1 MVLVTHPGDRQRGE
15 PPYGSSYPPSSHP
28 PGGSGP
34 PEPGK
39 VAKAADAT
47 GRAARAS
54 GRLAKKSVASARRVT
69 HAHGAGE
76 SGLARL
82 LEAHAFNTAGDA
94 AVAVA
99 LAGTLFFSV
108 PGEEARSQ
116 VGLFLLMTMLPFS
129 VMAPLIGPFLDRF
142 RRGRRWA
149 IGGTMAI
156 RAFCCWVLAGAV
168 ADESLVMYPAA
179 LGVLVASKAYGVT
192 KASAVPRVLP
202 EGFTLV
208 KANSRISL
216 IGTGAAVLSAPLA
229 AGAAQI
235 GAPWALRYAALLFVI
250 GTLLAFWLPS
260 KVDSSEGEEQV
271 ALSAMRGNTRGMR
284 VGITPTLVA
293 ALRCN
298 AGVRFMNGFLIMYM
312 AFVLRQHPFDGWED
326 RATWLLALVVGA
338 AGAGNTVGTLIAS
351 ILKSRRPELTV
362 VVVLLVDA
370 AMVTLAAVLYSL
382 PLAVALG
389 LTVGICQSLGKLSLD
404 AIIQRDV
411 PEAVRT
417 SVFARSET
425 LLQLSWVV
433 GGFLGI
439 VMPLDPAQLGLGTAA
454 AVLAVWSVVVLRYV
468 MTRRHGSSGPGY
480 GGAPGATYGGEPG
493 SAYEGS
499 DDWTQPLGPPG
510 PGGSS
515 APSGSP
521 GQVRPH
527 DPTRPMREPR
537 DGGDPPP
544 RRR

>member
-1 MVLVTHPGDRQRGE
+1 VTRPGDQRRGE
-15 PPYGSSYPPSSHP
+15 PPYGSSGPPYSTP
-28 PGGSGP
+28 PGE

-39 VAKAADAT
+39 AS
-47 GRAARAS
+47 RAARAT
-54 GRLAKKSVASARRVT
+54 GRFAKKGVDSARRVT

-116 VGLFLLMTMLPFS
+116 VGLFLILTMLPFAI
-129 VMAPLIGPFLDRF
+129 VAPLIGPFLDRF

-149 IGGTMAI
+149 IGATMAI

-168 ADESLVMYPAA
+168 ADESLSMYPAA

-229 AGAAQI
+229 AGSAQI
-235 GAPWALRYAALLFVI
+235 GAEWALRYAAVLFVI
-250 GTLLAFWLPS
+250 GTLLTFRLPA
-260 KVDSSEGEEQV
+260 KVDSAEGEEQV
-271 ALSAMRGNTRGMR
+271 AMSAMRGKTVGMR
-284 VGITPTLVA
+284 VGIMPTVVG

-312 AFVLRQHPFDGWED
+312 AFVLRENPFHGWED
-326 RATWLLALVVGA
+326 HPTWLLALVIGA
-338 AGAGNTVGTLIAS
+338 AGLGNTVGTLIAS
-351 ILKSRRPELTV
+351 MLKSRKPELTAL
-362 VVVLLVDA
+362 VVLIVDA
-370 AMVTLAAVLYSL
+370 AMVTFATAVYSL
-382 PLAVALG
+382 ATAMALG

-404 AIIQRDV
+404 AIIQRDI

-425 LLQLSWVV
+425 LLQLSWVI

-439 VMPLDPAQLGLGTAA
+439 VLPLSPTQLGLGTASG
-454 AVLAVWSVVVLRYV
+454 LLIVWSAIAIRYVLRRPGLGAADP
-468 MTRRHGSSGPGY
+468 MPPAGPPPSSGS
-480 GGAPGATYGGEPG
+480 GGQSEP
-493 SAYEGS
+493 
-499 DDWTQPLGPPG
+499 DDPTQPSRPVGPDDTTKRMRPPG
-510 PGGSS
+510 VLGGK
-515 APSGSP
+515 
-521 GQVRPH
+521 
-527 DPTRPMREPR
+527 
-537 DGGDPPP
+537 P
-544 RRR
+544 RRRGGSQRF

>member
-1 MVLVTHPGDRQRGE
+1 MSHPGDKRPGE
-15 PPYGSSYPPSSHP
+15 PPYGSPGPYSTP
-28 PGGSGP
+28 PGGQRE

-39 VAKAADAT
+39 AAKAVDAT

-54 GRLAKKSVASARRVT
+54 GRLAKKGVASARRVT

-116 VGLFLLMTMLPFS
+116 VGLFLLMTMLPFAI
-129 VMAPLIGPFLDRF
+129 VAPLIGPFLDRF

-149 IGGTMAI
+149 IGATMAI

-168 ADESLVMYPAA
+168 ADESITMYPAA

-216 IGTGAAVLSAPLA
+216 IGTGAAMLSAPLA

-235 GAPWALRYAALLFVI
+235 GAPWALRYAAVLFVI
-250 GTLLAFWLPS
+250 GTLLTFLLPS
-260 KVDSSEGEEQV
+260 RVDSAEGEEQV
-271 ALSAMRGNTRGMR
+271 ALSAMRGTTTGMR
-284 VGITPTLVA
+284 VGITSTVVGT
-293 ALRCN
+293 LRCN

-312 AFVLRQHPFDGWED
+312 AFVLRQNPFEGWED
-326 RATWLLALVVGA
+326 RGTWLLALVLGA
-338 AGAGNTVGTLIAS
+338 AGLGNTVGTLIAS
-351 ILKSRRPELTV
+351 ILKSRKPELTAV
-362 VVVLLVDA
+362 IVLIVDA
-370 AMVTLAAVLYSL
+370 AMVTLATAVYSL
-382 PLAVALG
+382 ATAMALG

-404 AIIQRDV
+404 ATIQRDI

-425 LLQLSWVV
+425 LLQLSWVM

-439 VMPLDPAQLGLGTAA
+439 VLPLDPTQLGLGTAA
-454 AVLAVWSVVVLRYV
+454 AVLVVWSAVVVRYV
-468 MTRRHGSSGPGY
+468 VQRRILAAAGPMDSG
-480 GGAPGATYGGEPG
+480 
-493 SAYEGS
+493 
-499 DDWTQPLGPPG
+499 G
-510 PGGSS
+510 PGGPDGP
-515 APSGSP
+515 AAGPAAGP
-521 GQVRPH
+521 GGPAGPH
-527 DPTRPMREPR
+527 PPVGPEDTTKRMKPPGVP
-537 DGGDPPP
+537 GGPP
-544 RRR
+544 RRRGPSQRF